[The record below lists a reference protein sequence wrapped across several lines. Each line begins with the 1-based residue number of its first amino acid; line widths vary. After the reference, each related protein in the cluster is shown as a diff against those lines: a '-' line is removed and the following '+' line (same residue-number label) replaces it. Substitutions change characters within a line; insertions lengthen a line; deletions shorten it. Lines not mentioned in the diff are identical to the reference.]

1 MLPLLTAIT
10 LFGRIEANGIIVLST
25 ARLVH
30 NIRIPLISFFFQKI
44 VLSRAEV
51 DKRRIESTFAQAN
64 EEHNLH
70 MSRMMELARVEV

>member
-1 MLPLLTAIT
+1 MDRAFHSNVTTI
-10 LFGRIEANGIIVLST
+10 NCNNIIWKNRSERDNSVINSK
-25 ARLVH
+25 
-30 NIRIPLISFFFQKI
+30 KI